1 MVDHEWRCA
10 ISRLKPLRLTVEDFQ
25 DNRSF
30 AEKLFSPLNQWFNEI
45 YQAFNNQ
52 LTIGDNL
59 FQEIKEI
66 DFKNTSN
73 NYPYKFKTKFNS
85 IPKGLVSIYL
95 FDKDLGEY
103 STETPLVVWD
113 YANQEIS
120 ISTISGLTLDT
131 SYILRVLIIYG

>member
-1 MVDHEWRCA
+1 M
-10 ISRLKPLRLTVEDFQ
+10 SRLKPLRLTTEDFQ

-30 AEKLFSPLNQWFNEI
+30 AEKLFSPLNQWFNEL

-52 LTIGDNL
+52 ITIGDNL
-59 FQEIKEI
+59 YQEIKEI
-66 DFKNTSN
+66 TFKNTSN
-73 NYPYKFKTKFNS
+73 NYPYKFKTKFNA

-95 FDKDLGEY
+95 FDKDLGSY